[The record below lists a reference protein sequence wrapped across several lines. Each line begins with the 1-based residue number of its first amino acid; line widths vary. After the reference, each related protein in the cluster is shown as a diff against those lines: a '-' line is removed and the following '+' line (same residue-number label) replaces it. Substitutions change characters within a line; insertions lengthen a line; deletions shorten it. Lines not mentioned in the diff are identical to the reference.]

1 MDAGIIIQVV
11 LLLVGF
17 VFLIKGSDFFVDGAS
32 SIASI
37 LKIPTIIVG
46 LTIVAFG
53 TSAPEA
59 AVSITSSLTG
69 NNAMAVS
76 NVIGSNLFNIL
87 MVIGVSALLS
97 DLLMEKSVL
106 NKDLPFLVGI
116 TILFTIFLFIGWD
129 ISSIEGIILLLILVA
144 YLAYLIINARKSK
157 DANEVEKPKF
167 SLPKSIIFIIIGL
180 AGIILGGDLVVD
192 SASYIAM
199 ALGMSETLVGLTI
212 VAIGTSL
219 PELVTSLTALKKGE
233 NQLVIG
239 NVIGSNIFNILFV
252 LGASS
257 AISAIPINS
266 GMLTDII
273 FMIIVTILCF
283 IFGKTQDKYD
293 KKRGYNIS
301 CIIRCLHD
309 FCNYEKLIL
318 LIHKPYKYL
327 MKLVHHKLHIHLGLW
342 ICHFQM
348 SIFF

>member
-1 MDAGIIIQVV
+1 MDFGIIIQVI

-37 LKIPTIIVG
+37 LKVPTIIVG

-76 NVIGSNLFNIL
+76 NVIGSNMFNLL
-87 MVIGVSALLS
+87 MVIGIAALLS
-97 DLLMEKSVL
+97 DLVMEKSVL
-106 NKDLPFLVGI
+106 NKDLPFLVII
-116 TILFTIFLFIGWD
+116 TALVGVFIFLGGD
-129 ISSIEGIILLLILVA
+129 ISSIEGIILIVLLIGYV
-144 YLAYLIINARKSK
+144 AYLIIGALRSGATNYV
-157 DANEVEKPKF
+157 DKPKL
-167 SLPKSIIFIIIGL
+167 SLPKSIIFMVVGL
-180 AGIILGGDLVVD
+180 AGIIIGGDFVVD
-192 SASYIAM
+192 GASAIAI

-219 PELVTSLTALKKGE
+219 PELVTSITALKKGE

-257 AISAIPINS
+257 AISAIPIS
-266 GMLTDII
+266 SS
-273 FMIIVTILCF
+273 MIIDTIMMVAVTVLCF

-293 KKRGYNIS
+293 KKEGVI
-301 CIIRCLHD
+301 
-309 FCNYEKLIL
+309 LIAL
-318 LIHKPYKYL
+318 FIAY
-327 MKLVHHKLHIHLGLW
+327 MAFAI
-342 ICHFQM
+342 M
-348 SIFF
+348 RN

>member
-32 SIASI
+32 SIASH

-69 NNAMAVS
+69 SNAMAVS
-76 NVIGSNLFNIL
+76 NVIGSNIFNML
-87 MVIGVSALLS
+87 MVIGIAALLS
-97 DLLMEKSVL
+97 NLLMEKSVL
-106 NKDLPFLVGI
+106 KKDLPFLVAI
-116 TILFTIFLFIGWD
+116 TLLFAIFIFIGWD
-129 ISSIEGIILLLILVA
+129 ITNIEGIILLIILA
-144 YLAYLIINARKSK
+144 GYIIYLIRGSKKSK
-157 DANEVEKPKF
+157 NANDVEAAKF
-167 SLPKSIIFIIIGL
+167 TLPKSIILIIIGL
-180 AGIILGGDLVVD
+180 AGIIIGGDLVVD
-192 SASYIAM
+192 SASAIAI

-219 PELVTSLTALKKGE
+219 PELVTSITALRKGE

-257 AISAIPINS
+257 AISRIPLDS
-266 GMLTDII
+266 SMLIDVL
-273 FMIIVTILCF
+273 FMMGVTILCF

-293 KKRGYNIS
+293 KKEGVI
-301 CIIRCLHD
+301 
-309 FCNYEKLIL
+309 LIAL
-318 LIHKPYKYL
+318 FIAYMAFAILRN
-327 MKLVHHKLHIHLGLW
+327 
-342 ICHFQM
+342 
-348 SIFF
+348 

>member
-1 MDAGIIIQVV
+1 MDFGIIIQVV

-32 SIASI
+32 SIASL

-59 AVSITSSLTG
+59 AVSITSSLVG

-76 NVIGSNLFNIL
+76 NVIGSNLFNML
-87 MVIGVSALLS
+87 MVIGIAALLS
-97 DLLMEKSVL
+97 NLLMEKSVL
-106 NKDLPFLVGI
+106 EKDLPFLVGI
-116 TILFTIFLFIGWD
+116 TALWAIFIFIGWD
-129 ISSIEGIILLLILVA
+129 INNIEGIILLIIL
-144 YLAYLIINARKSK
+144 LAYVYYLIRRARKSK
-157 DANEVEKPKF
+157 DANEVEKPKL
-167 SLPKSIIFIIIGL
+167 SLPKSIIFIVVGL
-180 AGIILGGDLVVD
+180 AGIIIGGDFVVD
-192 SASYIAM
+192 SASAIAM

-219 PELVTSLTALKKGE
+219 PELVTSITALRKGE

-257 AISAIPINS
+257 AISSIPLNPSMII
-266 GMLTDII
+266 DVI
-273 FMIIVTILCF
+273 FMIAVTILCF

-293 KKRGYNIS
+293 KKEG
-301 CIIRCLHD
+301 II
-309 FCNYEKLIL
+309 LIAL
-318 LIHKPYKYL
+318 FILYMAFAI
-327 MKLVHHKLHIHLGLW
+327 MRN
-342 ICHFQM
+342 
-348 SIFF
+348 

>member
-32 SIASI
+32 SIAAI

-69 NNAMAVS
+69 SNAMAVS
-76 NVIGSNLFNIL
+76 NVIGSNLFNML
-87 MVIGVSALLS
+87 MVIGIAALLG

-106 NKDLPFLVGI
+106 EKDLPFLVGI
-116 TILFTIFLFIGWD
+116 TLLLAAFIVIGWN
-129 ISSIEGIILLLILVA
+129 ISTIEGIILLVILAA
-144 YLAYLIINARKSK
+144 YIFYLIRSAGQSGATNY
-157 DANEVEKPKF
+157 VEKPK
-167 SLPKSIIFIIIGL
+167 LTTPKSILFIVVGL

-192 SASYIAM
+192 SASSIAM

-219 PELVTSLTALKKGE
+219 PELVTSITALRKGE

-257 AISAIPINS
+257 AISQIPLDS
-266 GMLTDII
+266 SMLIDVL
-273 FMIIVTILCF
+273 FMIAVTILCF
-283 IFGKTQDKYD
+283 IFGKTQEKYD
-293 KKRGYNIS
+293 KKEG
-301 CIIRCLHD
+301 II
-309 FCNYEKLIL
+309 
-318 LIHKPYKYL
+318 
-327 MKLVHHKLHIHLGLW
+327 LVVLFIAYMAFA
-342 ICHFQM
+342 IM
-348 SIFF
+348 RN

>member
-1 MDAGIIIQVV
+1 MDMSIILQFV
-11 LLLVGF
+11 LLIVGF

-32 SIASI
+32 SIASL

-59 AVSITSSLTG
+59 AVSITSAITG

-87 MVIGVSALLS
+87 MVIGISALLGE
-97 DLLMEKSVL
+97 LLMEKDVL

-116 TILFTIFLFIGWD
+116 TVLFAAFIIIGWNV
-129 ISSIEGIILLLILVA
+129 SQIEGIILLIILIAYVA
-144 YLAYLIINARKSK
+144 HLIKSAKKSDNA
-157 DANEVEKPKF
+157 NVVEKPKF
-167 SLPKSIIFIIIGL
+167 TLPYSILFIIIGL
-180 AGIILGGDLVVD
+180 AGIVIGGDLVVN
-192 SASYIAM
+192 SASDIAI
-199 ALGMSETLVGLTI
+199 AFGMSETLVGLTI

-257 AISAIPINS
+257 AITAIS
-266 GMLTDII
+266 LDSSMLIDVT
-273 FMIIVTILCF
+273 FMVFVTVLCF
-283 IFGKTQDKYD
+283 IFGKTQDKFD
-293 KKRGYNIS
+293 RKEGA
-301 CIIRCLHD
+301 
-309 FCNYEKLIL
+309 IL
-318 LIHKPYKYL
+318 VALFIAY
-327 MKLVHHKLHIHLGLW
+327 M
-342 ICHFQM
+342 
-348 SIFF
+348 IFAILRN

>member
-1 MDAGIIIQVV
+1 MDASIIIQVV
-11 LLLVGF
+11 LLIIGF

-32 SIASI
+32 SIASL

-87 MVIGVSALLS
+87 MVIGVSALLG

-106 NKDLPFLVGI
+106 NKDLPFLVAI
-116 TILFTIFLFIGWD
+116 TILFAAFILIGWN
-129 ISSIEGIILLLILVA
+129 ITNIEGIILLIILIA
-144 YLAYLIINARKSK
+144 YILFLIRSSKKSA
-157 DANEVEKPKF
+157 DANKVEKAKL
-167 SLPKSIIFIIIGL
+167 SLPKSIIFIVIGL
-180 AGIILGGDLVVD
+180 AGIILGGDLVVN
-192 SASYIAM
+192 SASDIAM

-257 AISAIPINS
+257 AISAIPLDSSLLI
-266 GMLTDII
+266 DVV
-273 FMIIVTILCF
+273 FMIAVTILCF
-283 IFGKTQDKYD
+283 IFGKTQEKYD
-293 KKRGYNIS
+293 KKEG
-301 CIIRCLHD
+301 IILVAL
-309 FCNYEKLIL
+309 FIVYMAFAIL
-318 LIHKPYKYL
+318 RN
-327 MKLVHHKLHIHLGLW
+327 
-342 ICHFQM
+342 
-348 SIFF
+348 

>member
-1 MDAGIIIQVV
+1 MDASIILQVV

-17 VFLIKGSDFFVDGAS
+17 FFLIKGSDLFVDGAS

-37 LKIPTIIVG
+37 LKVPTIIVG

-87 MVIGVSALLS
+87 MVIGIAALLG

-106 NKDLPFLVGI
+106 EKDLPFLVAV
-116 TILFTIFLFIGWD
+116 TVLFAVFIFIGWN
-129 ISSIEGIILLLILVA
+129 ITSLEGIILLLILVG
-144 YLAYLIINARKSK
+144 YIIYLIRSAKKSGEM
-157 DANEVEKPKF
+157 DVVEKSPL
-167 SLPKSIIFIIIGL
+167 SGVKSIIYIVIGL
-180 AGIILGGDLVVD
+180 AGIVLGGDLVVN
-192 SASYIAM
+192 SASDIAM

-233 NQLVIG
+233 NQMVIG

-257 AISAIPINS
+257 AISSIPLDS
-266 GMLTDII
+266 SMLIDVV
-273 FMIIVTILCF
+273 FMIFVTILCF

-293 KKRGYNIS
+293 KKEG
-301 CIIRCLHD
+301 IILVVL
-309 FCNYEKLIL
+309 FIIYMAFAIL
-318 LIHKPYKYL
+318 RN
-327 MKLVHHKLHIHLGLW
+327 
-342 ICHFQM
+342 
-348 SIFF
+348 

>member
-32 SIASI
+32 SIASL

-46 LTIVAFG
+46 LTIVALG

-76 NVIGSNLFNIL
+76 NVIGSNLFNML
-87 MVIGVSALLS
+87 MVIGISALLS

-106 NKDLPFLVGI
+106 EKDLPFLVGI
-116 TILFTIFLFIGWD
+116 TVVWAVFIIVGWD
-129 ISSIEGIILLLILVA
+129 ITNIEGIILLIIMIA
-144 YLAYLIINARKSK
+144 YIAYIVYSTKKSGG
-157 DANEVEKPKF
+157 ASEVEKPKF
-167 SLPKSIIFIIIGL
+167 SLPKSIIFILVGL
-180 AGIILGGDLVVD
+180 AGIIIGGDLVVD
-192 SASYIAM
+192 SASSIAI

-219 PELVTSLTALKKGE
+219 PELVTSITALKKGE

-257 AISAIPINS
+257 AISAIPLDSSLLIDVLF
-266 GMLTDII
+266 MLG
-273 FMIIVTILCF
+273 VTILCF
-283 IFGKTQDKYD
+283 IFGKTQEKYD
-293 KKRGYNIS
+293 KKEG
-301 CIIRCLHD
+301 IILVAL
-309 FCNYEKLIL
+309 FVVYMAFAIL
-318 LIHKPYKYL
+318 RN
-327 MKLVHHKLHIHLGLW
+327 
-342 ICHFQM
+342 
-348 SIFF
+348 

>member
-1 MDAGIIIQVV
+1 MDASIILQFV
-11 LLLVGF
+11 LLIVGF

-32 SIASI
+32 SVASL

-69 NNAMAVS
+69 SNAMAVS

-87 MVIGVSALLS
+87 MVIGISALLG

-116 TILFTIFLFIGWD
+116 TLLLAIFIFMGWN
-129 ISSIEGIILLLILVA
+129 IANIEGIILLLILICYIF
-144 YLAYLIINARKSK
+144 YLVKNARKSK
-157 DANEVEKPKF
+157 DANVVEKAKLTP
-167 SLPKSIIFIIIGL
+167 LKSAIFIIVGL
-180 AGIILGGDLVVD
+180 AGIVVGGDLVVN
-192 SASYIAM
+192 SASNIAI

-257 AISAIPINS
+257 AISQIPLDPS
-266 GMLTDII
+266 MLTDVL
-273 FMIIVTILCF
+273 FMVGVTILCF
-283 IFGKTQDKYD
+283 IFGKTQEKDD
-293 KKRGYNIS
+293 KKEG
-301 CIIRCLHD
+301 IILVSL
-309 FCNYEKLIL
+309 FVIYMAFAIL
-318 LIHKPYKYL
+318 RN
-327 MKLVHHKLHIHLGLW
+327 
-342 ICHFQM
+342 
-348 SIFF
+348 

>member
-1 MDAGIIIQVV
+1 MDASIIIQVV
-11 LLLVGF
+11 LLIIGF

-32 SIASI
+32 SIASL

-87 MVIGVSALLS
+87 MVIGVSALLG

-106 NKDLPFLVGI
+106 NKDLPFLVAI
-116 TILFTIFLFIGWD
+116 TILFAAFILIGWN
-129 ISSIEGIILLLILVA
+129 ITNIEGIILLIILIA
-144 YLAYLIINARKSK
+144 YILYLIRSSKKSA
-157 DANEVEKPKF
+157 DANKVEKAKL
-167 SLPKSIIFIIIGL
+167 SLPKSIIFIVIGL
-180 AGIILGGDLVVD
+180 AGIILGGDLVVN
-192 SASYIAM
+192 SASDIAM

-257 AISAIPINS
+257 AISAIPLDSSLLIDVVF
-266 GMLTDII
+266 MLA
-273 FMIIVTILCF
+273 VTILCF
-283 IFGKTQDKYD
+283 IFGKTQEKYD
-293 KKRGYNIS
+293 KKEG
-301 CIIRCLHD
+301 IILVAL
-309 FCNYEKLIL
+309 FIVYMAFAIL
-318 LIHKPYKYL
+318 RN
-327 MKLVHHKLHIHLGLW
+327 
-342 ICHFQM
+342 
-348 SIFF
+348 

>member
-1 MDAGIIIQVV
+1 MDASIIIQIV

-17 VFLIKGSDFFVDGAS
+17 VFLIKGSDLFVDGAS

-69 NNAMAVS
+69 SNALAVS
-76 NVIGSNLFNIL
+76 NVIGSNLFNML
-87 MVIGVSALLS
+87 MVIGVSALLG

-106 NKDLPFLVGI
+106 DKDLPFLVGI
-116 TILFTIFLFIGWD
+116 TILFAVFIFIGWN
-129 ISSIEGIILLLILVA
+129 ISNIEGIILLIILAA
-144 YLAYLIINARKSK
+144 YIFYLIRNARKSK
-157 DANEVEKPKF
+157 DANEVEEAKM
-167 SLPKSIIFIIIGL
+167 SLPKSIIFILIGI
-180 AGIILGGDLVVD
+180 AGIVLGGDLVVD
-192 SASYIAM
+192 SASAIAI
-199 ALGMSETLVGLTI
+199 AFGMSETLVGLTI
-212 VAIGTSL
+212 VAVGTSL

-257 AISAIPINS
+257 AISAIPLDSSLLIDV
-266 GMLTDII
+266 L
-273 FMIIVTILCF
+273 FMIFVTRYF
-283 IFGKTQDKYD
+283 
-293 KKRGYNIS
+293 NINV
-301 CIIRCLHD
+301 IHYLYGLR
-309 FCNYEKLIL
+309 NYEKLIL

-327 MKLVHHKLHIHLGLW
+327 MKSAHHKLHTH
-342 ICHFQM
+342 
-348 SIFF
+348 

>member
-1 MDAGIIIQVV
+1 MDASIIIQFI
-11 LLLVGF
+11 LLIVGF

-32 SIASI
+32 SVASL

-59 AVSITSSLTG
+59 AVSITSSLAG
-69 NNAMAVS
+69 SNAMAVS

-87 MVIGVSALLS
+87 MVIGICALLG

-116 TILFTIFLFIGWD
+116 T
-129 ISSIEGIILLLILVA
+129 LLLA
-144 YLAYLIINARKSK
+144 
-157 DANEVEKPKF
+157 
-167 SLPKSIIFIIIGL
+167 IFIILGWNIANVEGIVLLDIAIG
-180 AGIILGGDLVVD
+180 IFVVGGDLVVN
-192 SASYIAM
+192 SASNIAI

-257 AISAIPINS
+257 AISQIPIDQS
-266 GMLTDII
+266 MLTDVLI
-273 FMIIVTILCF
+273 MVGVTILCF
-283 IFGKTQDKYD
+283 IFGKTQEKYD
-293 KKRGYNIS
+293 KKEG
-301 CIIRCLHD
+301 II
-309 FCNYEKLIL
+309 
-318 LIHKPYKYL
+318 
-327 MKLVHHKLHIHLGLW
+327 LV
-342 ICHFQM
+342 
-348 SIFF
+348 SIFVIYMAFAILRN